1 MSKALR
7 YFNQNNLAADTW
19 KSKYALRDL
28 DDNILEDTP
37 DDMHKRMA
45 SEFAEASKKYD
56 NWGKKSYL
64 LSDYGQKRGEM
75 TEDKAYN
82 LFKDFKHIIPQGSI
96 MAGLGDNFRYK
107 SLSNCLGS
115 ETKVLTRN
123 GFTKIKH
130 LANDSHEIMTKGGKW
145 VEAPFK
151 NYGEQEI
158 VKIHLTRG
166 KSNTKTIKATPDHR
180 WFVNQYGNKYI
191 EKHTEELEIGDK
203 LKLTFGRGRGS
214 LKPSSFGIAH
224 GIVFGDGHTV
234 KGENNSNNITLCEDS
249 RQLGEYFLDDPV
261 SSDENLCKGGSDFY
275 GGIPNH
281 FRDLPKLN
289 ENNQYLYGW
298 LAGYFA
304 ADGNIDSGGSAFIA
318 SSEKEN
324 LQFVKDVCGVLGIG
338 CGNIKVDDRISNLT
352 EERHIMYKVC
362 LYTQHL
368 NEEFFILDKHK
379 ERYSDNKKS
388 VFRWKVDSIEYTG
401 NKEFVYCAEVP
412 DTQSFVIEGNILT
425 GNCVVLNDVVD
436 SYGGICYTD
445 QQLAQLMKRRC
456 GVGVDISNLRPRGST
471 TKNAAG
477 TSTGTVSF
485 LKRFSD
491 TTNEVAQEGRRG
503 ALMVTLDCRHPDIM
517 EFISSKD
524 AADKVTG
531 ANISVKWT
539 EDFIEAAKNR
549 EEFTLRWPVEEDP
562 EDADI
567 TKTVDAYEA
576 FKQAAMYAHGYN
588 QEAEENATTFGGD
601 PGCMFI
607 DRMIEYSTDCGY
619 PGITV
624 LSTNPCQ
631 PGFSTVRTPDGMKR
645 MDDINEGDV
654 IWSENQWV
662 NVINKVETGT
672 KPVYR
677 YKTTAG
683 TFYSTEDHRIK
694 EHGVKIEISNADE
707 IDLLA
712 GSPHS
717 VSEINQQSVLDGLMI
732 GDGSYHEQSADPF
745 YLNIGENDQDYFD
758 DPVSE
763 LIKEEHPAHYGR
775 ANKVNTTLTKDD
787 LDSLWNREVPD
798 KYFYGHP
805 NDVASFLRGLYSA
818 NGSICGKR
826 VTLKTTSRNLVERVQ
841 EMLSSI
847 GIRSYYTTNKPTV
860 TEHRNGKYESRKSY
874 DINITTDREV
884 FYNKIGFIQEY
895 KMNKLQEIIENTN
908 SRDRKKSHEILE
920 VEYIGDYP
928 VYDITVDGESH
939 TYWTHGFNSSNCGEI
954 GMHNDCCRLIAL
966 NFMSAVEQPF
976 TTNASLN
983 FDTIEKLAYE
993 QQILLDN
1000 LVDLEIKHMNRILN
1014 KIDADPENE
1023 KYKRIEKESWQDLR
1037 ENAYKYRR
1045 TGGGFT
1051 ALGDALAA
1059 VGVEYGSE
1067 HGNEVVDKMM
1077 RAKFRGEWNASID
1090 MAIER
1095 GPFPEWNPD
1104 HDDTMFFNMM
1114 EEEFPEIYER
1124 NMEHGRRN
1132 ISLSTVAPTGSVS
1145 LLANINGE
1153 YGTTSGIEPV
1163 FATEESKFWHT
1174 RGKKVSN
1181 GEDYDYV
1188 GDDGNKYKQYKV
1200 FHEGFKQY
1208 IKERYKIDP
1217 QEDITDADLKT
1228 FAKQSPYVSAA
1239 GLEVEDRI
1247 DLQSIVQKYTTHSI
1261 SSTLNLPQDSEWNR
1275 TLNIY
1280 QYGYDKGLKG
1290 VTIFRNGSKMGILQ
1304 DDSNDESEGRGEEIT
1319 YHDAPERPDAL
1330 DANVH
1335 TVRDNWAIIIGLL
1348 NDKPYEVFALDVG
1361 DNNFLKNLDQVRVW
1375 KTGSQQY
1382 ELENYNEDRNKGAT
1396 LHNILNFSP
1405 SSDVDV
1411 LTRFTS
1417 QLMRHGVKMDYI
1429 VEQVRKADITINDF
1443 SKILGDVLAQYTTDD
1458 YSVECEDCGS
1468 ENVKFVEGCYVCQSC
1483 GSSRCG

>member
-324 LQFVKDVCGVLGIG
+324 LEFVKDVCGVLGIG

-576 FKQAAMYAHGYN
+576 FKQAAMYAHGYD
-588 QEAEENATTFGGD
+588 QEAKENATTFGGD

-607 DRMIEYSTDCGY
+607 DRMIEYSTGCGY

-624 LSTNPCQ
+624 LSTNP
-631 PGFSTVRTPDGMKR
+631 
-645 MDDINEGDV
+645 
-654 IWSENQWV
+654 
-662 NVINKVETGT
+662 
-672 KPVYR
+672 
-677 YKTTAG
+677 
-683 TFYSTEDHRIK
+683 
-694 EHGVKIEISNADE
+694 
-707 IDLLA
+707 
-712 GSPHS
+712 
-717 VSEINQQSVLDGLMI
+717 
-732 GDGSYHEQSADPF
+732 
-745 YLNIGENDQDYFD
+745 
-758 DPVSE
+758 
-763 LIKEEHPAHYGR
+763 
-775 ANKVNTTLTKDD
+775 
-787 LDSLWNREVPD
+787 
-798 KYFYGHP
+798 
-805 NDVASFLRGLYSA
+805 
-818 NGSICGKR
+818 
-826 VTLKTTSRNLVERVQ
+826 
-841 EMLSSI
+841 
-847 GIRSYYTTNKPTV
+847 
-860 TEHRNGKYESRKSY
+860 
-874 DINITTDREV
+874 
-884 FYNKIGFIQEY
+884 
-895 KMNKLQEIIENTN
+895 
-908 SRDRKKSHEILE
+908 
-920 VEYIGDYP
+920 
-928 VYDITVDGESH
+928 
-939 TYWTHGFNSSNCGEI
+939 CGEI

-1023 KYKRIEKESWQDLR
+1023 KYKRIEKEAWQNLR

-1163 FATEESKFWHT
+1163 FATEENKFWHT

-1304 DDSNDESEGRGEEIT
+1304 DDSNDESDGRGEEIT
-1319 YHDAPERPDAL
+1319 YHDAPERPEIL
-1330 DANVH
+1330 DCDVKI
-1335 TVRDNWAIIIGLL
+1335 VDRDKTWIIAIGLL
-1348 NDKPYEVFALDVG
+1348 NNRPYEVFVLDNPDWTFKEYLKQNEG
-1361 DNNFLKNLDQVRVW
+1361 DYGIKKV
-1375 KTGSQQY
+1375 GSQDYRFVDKLVSQD
-1382 ELENYNEDRNKGAT
+1382 LEEDA
-1396 LHNILNFSP
+1396 LVDENILSYTP